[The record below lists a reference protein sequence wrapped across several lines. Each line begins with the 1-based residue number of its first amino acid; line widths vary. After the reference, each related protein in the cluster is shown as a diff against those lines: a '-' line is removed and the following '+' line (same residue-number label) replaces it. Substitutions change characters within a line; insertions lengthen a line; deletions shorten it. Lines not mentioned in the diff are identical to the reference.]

1 MSQPAPDAPEIEGSV
16 HAIVFHNEENGYT
29 IMQVRNA
36 RGETVTV
43 RGRIPA
49 VVEGEQIRAT
59 GQWKNDRRFGCQIEA
74 DRIHALPPKTPDG
87 IRRFLASG
95 FIDGI
100 GPAYAGRIVEAF
112 GIDTFRVIDEESQ
125 RLEEVAG
132 IGKMRRLRIKDSWKK
147 QRSVR
152 DIMIFLHAHG
162 LSTARALR
170 LYKTY
175 GDEAVNIL
183 RADPYRLAREIPGV
197 GFRTADDI
205 ARQMGQ
211 APDAPRRLAAGL
223 LHVLEQAVQNC
234 HCALPREKLITDAA
248 STLTCDPD
256 ALETPLNQLILES
269 RVIVENNGE
278 ETLVFPTD
286 LHEAESLVA
295 KAILRLLAAPV
306 TLPAIDPVAALE
318 WFEGQNE
325 LKLGPEQADAV
336 IRAAR
341 HRFFVITGGPGVG
354 KTTILKALLQILVAK
369 KVNPVLCAPTG
380 RAAKR
385 LAESTGREA
394 FTIHRALE
402 YQPHAGFTRTAHKPL
417 AGDLFII
424 DEASMIDIN
433 LMAALMSAIPP
444 HGSVLLVGDVDQ
456 LPSVGPGSVLRD
468 IIESGAVP
476 VARLTEIYR
485 QAASSRIVIAA
496 HAVNEGQRP
505 SLEKVPDSDFFFL
518 ERQGGEAITETI
530 KHLIAERI
538 PEGFKLHSR
547 DDIQVLT
554 PMNRQSLGTKELNAT
569 LQAALNPPAELKFEI
584 ERFGT
589 TYRTGD
595 KVIQVRNNY
604 EKEIFNGDIGH
615 IAEITTDPTSI
626 YVTFDGHQRVHYE
639 PGELDELQL
648 AYAITIHKSQGSE
661 FPAVVI
667 PLSSQHYIMLQRN
680 LLYTAITRG
689 KRLVILVG
697 EKRALDLAVQNSDS
711 THRFS
716 GLKEKLKSSLMHRN
730 PGPDP
735 VNQEG

>member
-1 MSQPAPDAPEIEGSV
+1 MSQPANDAPEIEGSV

-29 IMQVRNA
+29 IMQVRDA

-59 GQWKNDRRFGCQIEA
+59 GQWKNDRRFGRQLEA
-74 DRIHALPPKTPDG
+74 DRIHALPPETPDG
-87 IRRFLASG
+87 IRRFLSSG

-100 GPAYAGRIVEAF
+100 GPAYAARIVEAF

-132 IGKMRRLRIKDSWKK
+132 IGKARRLRIKDSWKK

-170 LYKTY
+170 LFKTY

-211 APDAPRRLAAGL
+211 SPDAPRRLVAGIL
-223 LHVLEQAVQNC
+223 YVLEQAERNG
-234 HCALPREKLITDAA
+234 HCALAREKLLTDAA
-248 STLTCDPD
+248 TTLSCDP
-256 ALETPLNQLILES
+256 AHLEIPLNHLIIET
-269 RVIVENNGE
+269 RVIVENNGA
-278 ETLVFPTD
+278 ETLVFPAD
-286 LHEAESLVA
+286 LHEAESTVA
-295 KAILRLLAAPV
+295 KGIRRLLDAAPN
-306 TLPAIDPVAALE
+306 LPPIDPVAALD
-318 WFEGQNE
+318 WFERHHD
-325 LKLGPEQADAV
+325 LKLGAEQADAV
-336 IRAAR
+336 IRAAQ

-354 KTTILKALLQILVAK
+354 KTTILKALLEILLAK
-369 KVNPVLCAPTG
+369 KVHPVLCAPTG

-385 LAESTGREA
+385 LSESTGREA
-394 FTIHRALE
+394 YTIHRALE

-424 DEASMIDIN
+424 DEASMIDIR

-444 HGSVLLVGDVDQ
+444 SGSVLLVGDVDQ

-485 QAASSRIVIAA
+485 QAASSRIVVAA
-496 HAVNEGQRP
+496 HAVNQGQRP
-505 SLEKVPDSDFFFL
+505 SLEKVPDSDFYFI
-518 ERQGGEAITETI
+518 ERQGGEAITDTI

-538 PEGFKLHSR
+538 PEGFHLHPR

-554 PMNRQSLGTKELNAT
+554 PMNRQSLGTRKLNAT
-569 LQAALNPPAELKFEI
+569 LQATLNPPTELKFEI
-584 ERFGT
+584 ERFGNVF
-589 TYRTGD
+589 RTGD

-615 IAEITTDPTSI
+615 IAEITTEPTSI

-667 PLSSQHYIMLQRN
+667 PLASQHYIMLQRN

-689 KRLVILVG
+689 KRLVVLVG

-716 GLKEKLKSSLMHRN
+716 GLKAKLRTPLPETARM
-730 PGPDP
+730 
-735 VNQEG
+735 NQES

>member
-1 MSQPAPDAPEIEGSV
+1 MSEPVKDAPEIEGSV

-29 IMQVRNA
+29 IMQVKDA

-59 GQWKNDRRFGCQIEA
+59 GHWKNDRRFGRQLEA
-74 DRIHALPPKTPDG
+74 DHINALPPETPEG

-100 GPAYAGRIVEAF
+100 GPAYAKRIVETF
-112 GIDTFRVIDEESQ
+112 GTDTFRVIEEESQ
-125 RLEEVAG
+125 RLQEVAG

-170 LYKTY
+170 LYKIY
-175 GDEAVNIL
+175 GEEAVNVL

-205 ARQMGQ
+205 ARQMGLS
-211 APDAPRRLAAGL
+211 PDAPRRLAAGVL
-223 LHVLEQAVQNC
+223 YVLEQAERNG

-248 STLTCDPD
+248 ATLECHPD
-256 ALETPLNQLILES
+256 AVEAPLNRLILDS
-269 RVIVENNGE
+269 RIIVENNGE
-278 ETLVFPTD
+278 DTLVFPAE
-286 LHEAESLVA
+286 LHEAETLVA
-295 KAILRLLAAPV
+295 EAIIGLLHHQT
-306 TLPAIDPVAALE
+306 TLPAIDPAAAID
-318 WFEGQNE
+318 WFERHNE
-325 LKLGPEQADAV
+325 LTLGGEQADAV
-336 IRAAR
+336 IRASH

-354 KTTILKALLQILVAK
+354 KTTILKALIQILVAK

-385 LAESTGREA
+385 LSESTGREA

-402 YQPHAGFTRTAHKPL
+402 YQPNAGFTRNARKPL

-424 DEASMIDIN
+424 DEASMIDIR
-433 LMAALMSAIPP
+433 LMAALMTAIPP

-476 VARLTEIYR
+476 VARLSEIYR
-485 QAASSRIVIAA
+485 QATSSRIIMAA
-496 HAVNEGQRP
+496 HAVNQGSRP
-505 SLEKVPDSDFFFL
+505 PLKSESGSDFFFI
-518 ERQGGEAITETI
+518 ERNGPEAIAETL

-538 PEGFKLHSR
+538 PEGFGLDRR

-554 PMNRQSLGTKELNAT
+554 PMNRQSLGTRELNSS
-569 LQAALNPPAELKFEI
+569 LQAVLNPPSELKFEI
-584 ERFGT
+584 ERFGNVF
-589 TYRTGD
+589 RTGD
-595 KVIQVRNNY
+595 KVIQIRNNY

-615 IAEITTDPTSI
+615 IAEITTEPASI

-667 PLSSQHYIMLQRN
+667 PLASQHYPMLQRN

-689 KRLVILVG
+689 KRLVILLG
-697 EKRALDLAVQNSDS
+697 EKKALDLAVQNSDS
-711 THRFS
+711 AHRFS
-716 GLKEKLKSSLMHRN
+716 GLTGKLQRRDSGRVTSSKKDA
-730 PGPDP
+730 GA
-735 VNQEG
+735 G